1 MRIILYVLFIL
12 SFGWLNGCQR
22 LHPATASVEPIKL
35 PTNVHDGSDAAITT
49 LYKKLTDE
57 GLQIKTMGQ
66 MYLISVPARLIFAEQ
81 SPQIK
86 WNSYQVL
93 NDIVCYLQLF
103 RKITVHVNAFGS
115 CHRSRNRTYALTL
128 ARAKAVGDYLWE
140 QNIETRMVFTEGVGD
155 DKPIVAK
162 ADCTDSSANARIEI
176 VFRQLVA

>member
-1 MRIILYVLFIL
+1 M
-12 SFGWLNGCQR
+12 
-22 LHPATASVEPIKL
+22 
-35 PTNVHDGSDAAITT
+35 
-49 LYKKLTDE
+49 
-57 GLQIKTMGQ
+57 
-66 MYLISVPARLIFAEQ
+66 
-81 SPQIK
+81 
-86 WNSYQVL
+86 
-93 NDIVCYLQLF
+93 
-103 RKITVHVNAFGS
+103 HVNAFGS